1 MKFCKHRSGCGRCP
15 RLRGTR
21 RWGGWF
27 LYDALVH
34 LDAPD
39 TCRIGTV
46 PWVRRTV
53 ISVGEEAGACEVGGG
68 GEGSATH
75 RVKHERV
82 REAGSAFS
90 PGARFLSPTVGAVP
104 GRGHRGEAGEEATG
118 GDRPLRAA
126 RVTPGAA
133 GALHDG
139 GPAGV
144 GSPHGG
150 FEKEVPVWFSSRPYT
165 AVCICVC
172 RRCM

>member
-1 MKFCKHRSGCGRCP
+1 M
-15 RLRGTR
+15 
-21 RWGGWF
+21 GGGV

-68 GEGSATH
+68 GEWSATH

-104 GRGHRGEAGEEATG
+104 GRGHRGEAGEETTG
-118 GDRPLRAA
+118 GDHPLRAHVS
-126 RVTPGAA
+126 RQGQQVHCTTGAPR
-133 GALHDG
+133 GS
-139 GPAGV
+139 GPPTEGL
-144 GSPHGG
+144 
-150 FEKEVPVWFSSRPYT
+150 KKRCRLLVWFSSHPYT
-165 AVCICVC
+165 AVCMCMC
-172 RRCM
+172 RRCMWYMYM